1 MNGTYTQ
8 RRRRQMAGGGITNV
22 RPRQGYFLGGI
33 GDFFGG
39 IKDKFVDDII
49 PNELKEIVSSPAGAA
64 ALATAV
70 NYAPVMLPGGS
81 DQTLIQQ
88 GMEKLGM
95 EPGPNVWDII
105 TGGGNVDP
113 DNPMKNIEQNIGNPI
128 VNTLIQSLMGNQG
141 MTQGYDYGI
150 GNLMNQFNIGKTLE
164 DLTGWGGGTFLDK
177 ELPFLDPYRK
187 VETRAATK
195 DRYVTDPEDATKKI
209 LIPGTP
215 AQYETRVNP
224 LYPLAGGEIARRYVE
239 SQPRDE
245 LPMDK
250 TGIDFANLERDL
262 RFEPQEQYRLT
273 SAQGGRIG
281 YNRGRVVNPGGYAGE
296 MNLKDEMIKSD
307 PELLLRL
314 KKLQE
319 QKRLEESLPVLRK
332 NLPSFDTLR
341 DIYLKSIEG
350 NAQGGRIGLKEGT
363 K

>member
-1 MNGTYTQ
+1 VKSLPLIQNNNSKIMNGTYTQ
-8 RRRRQMAGGGITNV
+8 RRRRQMAGGGITSLQN
-22 RPRQGYFLGGI
+22 RPGYFLGGI
-33 GDFFGG
+33 TDFIADLIPNE
-39 IKDKFVDDII
+39 IKDPVAKVYDKLI
-49 PNELKEIVSSPAGAA
+49 PNELKNPVVAA
-64 ALATAV
+64 TLA

-250 TGIDFANLERDL
+250 TGVTIPQTAQAAIDDPNL
-262 RFEPQEQYRLT
+262 RFKPIESARL
-273 SAQGGRIG
+273 AQGGRIG
-281 YNRGRVVNPGGYAGE
+281 YYGGGIGSLEAGAP
-296 MNLKDEMIKSD
+296 DIK
-307 PELLLRL
+307 
-314 KKLQE
+314 
-319 QKRLEESLPVLRK
+319 
-332 NLPSFDTLR
+332 
-341 DIYLKSIEG
+341 YEG
-350 NAQGGRIGLKEGT
+350 DMRMASGPYEGT
-363 K
+363 AAD